1 MTNRV
6 FVADHLFS
14 PLQIHS
20 LLLLLLLL
28 LLLFTTHADSDR
40 HRAELDVLERV

>member
-6 FVADHLFS
+6 FVADRLFS

-28 LLLFTTHADSDR
+28 LFTTHADSDR
-40 HRAELDVLERV
+40 RRAELDVLERV